1 MCSSSLSKREMSA
14 VRICDLM
21 LSAGIDASA
30 VVDVVVALLLPP
42 VAAVGLPLDCLSGVE
57 VPGALEVV
65 FLGTMKMF
73 LF

>member
-14 VRICDLM
+14 VRISDLM

-30 VVDVVVALLLPP
+30 VVDVVVVLLLPT
-42 VAAVGLPLDCLSGVE
+42 VAAVGLPVDCLPGVE
-57 VPGALEVV
+57 APGALEVV
-65 FLGTMKMF
+65 FLGMMKMF